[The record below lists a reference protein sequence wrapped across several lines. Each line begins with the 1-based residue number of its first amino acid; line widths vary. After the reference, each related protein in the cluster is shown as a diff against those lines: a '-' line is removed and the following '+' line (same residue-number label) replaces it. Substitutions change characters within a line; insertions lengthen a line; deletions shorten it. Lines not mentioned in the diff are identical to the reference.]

1 MANPRRKGQ
10 AQELLN
16 DDEWTQFWRHGSVTT
31 FERSGNPN
39 YEGEIREFWQLQ
51 FGALPRGVRVVDLA
65 TGNSAVALLAAE
77 YSSKNGMQFEINALD
92 KAEIR
97 PQRDLERTS
106 WPRRPTPGNLTG
118 SWAICVR
125 RDWRGRAGSRWSIGV
140 KR

>member
-1 MANPRRKGQ
+1 MASPRRKGK

-16 DDEWTQFWRHGSVTT
+16 DDEWTQFWRRGSVTT

-39 YEGEIREFWQLQ
+39 YDGEIREFWQLQ
-51 FGALPRGVRVVDLA
+51 FGALPRGARVVDLA
-65 TGNSAVALLAAE
+65 TGNGAVALLAAE
-77 YSSKNGMQFEINALD
+77 YSSKNRMQFEINALD

-106 WPRRPTPGNLTG
+106 WPRRPTSGNSTG
-118 SWAICVR
+118 FWTICVR
-125 RDWRGRAGSRWSIGV
+125 RDLRWRAGSCWSIGA